1 MAKCNLGKVKL
12 QANAVSSLLLKR
24 TWSEGCPQGPFA
36 YLVTYVASRAGIL
49 SWSLRIC
56 CLANRCGSLHWIP
69 RWSFLT
75 YSLCDWILV
84 SLGFM
89 TTQWFDSRW
98 YNLKLIRQQHVI
110 AMVIIRDIHLIKTG
124 WKPLEFWQSRLT
136 LKLITRLSAIQVL
149 FSQTNY

>member
-1 MAKCNLGKVKL
+1 MAKCSQCGQQSPP
-12 QANAVSSLLLKR
+12 QAYVIWQRGVRRGLLL
-24 TWSEGCPQGPFA
+24 
-36 YLVTYVASRAGIL
+36 IL
-49 SWSLRIC
+49 WLTLHLT
-56 CLANRCGSLHWIP
+56 LAFWADRCGSLHWIP

-98 YNLKLIRQQHVI
+98 YNLKLTRQWHVI

-136 LKLITRLSAIQVL
+136 LELITRLSAIQVL
-149 FSQTNY
+149 FPQTIY